1 MKYKTIILILATL
14 ILSFSVD
21 AAEDCS
27 VRGNVIFTA
36 DRYSYMPGESIDGVI
51 RVVNNHQSDSTVIYS
66 LKLIRDGDAL
76 TPLSLTERRTVLPGN
91 STYKLFQIFRV
102 GFPQDTTTGKWLIQL
117 NAGIDNCIYKN
128 TEVVS
133 VSTCSDSILNGE
145 EEGVDC
151 GGKCKKECTVANVIE
166 QPKAEAQ
173 PPASTSYQEYIIEKL
188 PFKLPENFFL
198 YLTIIVLLLMIIM
211 GSSII
216 YWKRR
221 ARFSKFY

>member
-1 MKYKTIILILATL
+1 MKYKTILLILAAL
-14 ILSFSVD
+14 VLSFSVN

-27 VRGNVIFTA
+27 VRGSVVFTA
-36 DRYSYMPGESIDGVI
+36 DKYGYMPGESIDGVI
-51 RVVNNHQSDSTVIYS
+51 KIVNNHQSDSTVIYS
-66 LKLIRDGDAL
+66 LKLIRDGDGFN
-76 TPLSLTERRTVLPGN
+76 PLSLTERRTVPPGN
-91 STYKLFQIFRV
+91 STYKLFQIFRA
-102 GFPQDTTTGKWLIQL
+102 GFPQDATTGKWLIQL
-117 NAGIDNCIYKN
+117 NAGIDTCIYQN

-133 VSTCSDSILNGE
+133 ISTCSDGILNGE

-166 QPKAEAQ
+166 QPKTEAQ
-173 PPASTSYQEYIIEKL
+173 PPASTSYQDYIIEKL
-188 PFKLPENFFL
+188 PFSLPENFFL

-211 GSSII
+211 GASII